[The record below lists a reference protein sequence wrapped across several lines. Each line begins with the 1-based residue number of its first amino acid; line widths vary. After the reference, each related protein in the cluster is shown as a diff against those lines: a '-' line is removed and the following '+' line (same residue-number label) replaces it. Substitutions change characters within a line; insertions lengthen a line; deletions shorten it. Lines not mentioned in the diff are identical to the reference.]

1 MPAFILCMHPV
12 ARDTAL
18 ALLAALVLVA
28 VVMLRSRRILWIPFV
43 VCLLLI
49 ALASW
54 LGSYR
59 FSPLGFSSGRIQLIN
74 GFLITRPQQAQTL
87 VSPMQTV
94 TVATGAAIGIDPQML
109 PGPVTCFW
117 SSANGGAF
125 DDPASCD
132 TAYSPGQGAGF
143 DVLRVDIRSACGL
156 PGTVSQLN
164 ISMLP

>member
-1 MPAFILCMHPV
+1 
-12 ARDTAL
+12 
-18 ALLAALVLVA
+18 
-28 VVMLRSRRILWIPFV
+28 MLHSRRVLWIPFV

-49 ALASW
+49 ALAGW

-59 FSPLGFSSGRIQLIN
+59 FSPLGFSSGRIPLIN
-74 GFLITRPQQAQTL
+74 GFVITRRQQAQA
-87 VSPMQTV
+87 VASPMQTI
-94 TVATGAAIGIDPQML
+94 TVAAGSAIGIDPQML
-109 PGPVTCFW
+109 PGPVTCLW

-132 TAYSPGQGAGF
+132 TAYSPGEGAGF

-156 PGTVSQLN
+156 PSTVAQLN